1 MRTLIKTA
9 AIALAIG
16 FISMTTAQAATVGF
30 TEGKR
35 DRVAGTTVI
44 SPTDATNT
52 PPGFDLGTIGFGEK
66 FDTIDLYGRIVSAV
80 DVFTFTSTNAFKV
93 EFIFGGFDLHNGGS
107 ESVSGF
113 IAEGPRD
120 NSSDFTLD
128 ILTPA
133 PVTVGRDDFTT
144 DVTSGLSFI
153 FGGDGGTYQF
163 AIDGH
168 GKAAQY
174 DIRISA
180 VPLPAGLPL
189 MGAGLA
195 LMGFVAW
202 NKKRKAN
209 A

>member
-1 MRTLIKTA
+1 MKTLIKTA

-52 PPGFDLGTIGFGEK
+52 APGFDLGTVGLTEK
-66 FDTIDLYGRIVSAV
+66 FDTIDLYGRIVNAV
-80 DVFTFTSTNAFKV
+80 DVFSFTATSAFRID
-93 EFIFGGFDLHNGGS
+93 FIFGGFDLYNGGS
-107 ESVSGF
+107 VSQSGF
-113 IAEGPRD
+113 IAESRD
-120 NSSDFTLD
+120 NTSEFALD
-128 ILTPA
+128 VLA
-133 PVTVGRDDFTT
+133 PVPGHVGDFDLTT
-144 DVTSGLSFI
+144 DV
-153 FGGDGGTYQF
+153 FGGTSLIFSGDAGTYQF
-163 AIDGH
+163 ALDGT
-168 GKAAQY
+168 GGAARY